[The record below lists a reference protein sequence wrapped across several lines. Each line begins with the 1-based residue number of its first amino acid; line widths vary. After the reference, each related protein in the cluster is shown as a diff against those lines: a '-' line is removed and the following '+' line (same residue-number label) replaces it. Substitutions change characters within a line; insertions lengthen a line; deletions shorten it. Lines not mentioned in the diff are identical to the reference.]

1 MRLRGILLGK
11 IGISPALTQD
21 ISLLLI
27 VAVFSIVFGMFIGRY
42 KLITIL
48 INIYVSFAITQV
60 VPDKYFSDYLYEL
73 TFFLL
78 GIVILTISSR
88 QLFEIYISGSGS
100 GFLWRVF
107 AMSFLEIIFL
117 LSIVLSIVP
126 KKMALE
132 FVSPTAF
139 EYMTGDNAR
148 LIWMIV
154 PLIFMVFI
162 HKRLNR

>member
-1 MRLRGILLGK
+1 MDLGILLGK

-154 PLIFMVFI
+154 PLVFMVFI

>member
-1 MRLRGILLGK
+1 MGK

-154 PLIFMVFI
+154 PLVFMVFI